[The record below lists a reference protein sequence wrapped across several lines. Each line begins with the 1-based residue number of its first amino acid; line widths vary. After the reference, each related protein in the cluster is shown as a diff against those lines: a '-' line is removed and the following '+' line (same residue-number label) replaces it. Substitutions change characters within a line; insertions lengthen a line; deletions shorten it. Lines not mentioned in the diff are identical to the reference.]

1 MALINPPSSVGVNG
15 QVAPSSSNVEGFNNN
30 QAGTQQVSQ
39 STPLPTQDQAVAAA
53 QTTDGSL
60 SVFISG
66 DPNGDF
72 AGVNILEQVVTDGT
86 GLAINTRTQNPV
98 KTDIN
103 NATILSDA
111 PQAVTVTARIGDFT
125 LIDTTGYQSLQITT
139 NATFVGLITGTN
151 DGVTFSS
158 VQGYNLASIA
168 SAASISGSGNY
179 LFPCSARYIRI
190 SCSTVGS
197 FTYYLRNQ
205 PITNNFV
212 NLTQIGGSSVQTG
225 GLVGTLAVGSAAAVG
240 AVPTSNP
247 LLAGGVD
254 SGGLTRRLSTDTT
267 GVLNVTLPTNQLLN
281 VSNQYSSSTIYPEQ
295 YKPLRVEQ
303 IHSDRGQD
311 SLQDLLQQ
319 ILVELKTLNY
329 YTREIP
335 NSINLMLQQSSIYSA
350 TLGSMADEQE
360 QFFSDTTLFN
370 LTKGQ

>member
-1 MALINPPSSVGVNG
+1 MSYIGQTSATGNNG
-15 QVAPSSSNVEGFNNN
+15 QQAPATSDLVGFNNN

-39 STPLPTQDQAVAAA
+39 NTPLPTQDQAVAAA

-98 KTDIN
+98 KTDAN
-103 NATILSDA
+103 NATVLSDMIGG
-111 PQAVTVTARIGDFT
+111 AVSQKLNDAL
-125 LIDTTGYQSLQITT
+125 LIDTTGYQSICVTTSTSYLGGITAGNDINGT
-139 NATFVGLITGTN
+139 FGTVGGISLGNANGINSLGANATLI
-151 DGVTFSS
+151 
-158 VQGYNLASIA
+158 
-168 SAASISGSGNY
+168 
-179 LFPCSARYIRI
+179 FPCVARYIKI
-190 SCSTVGS
+190 TCTSAGS
-197 FTYYLRNQ
+197 FVYYLKQ
-205 PITNNFV
+205 TPMNFALQ
-212 NLTQIGGSSVQTG
+212 NPNIAQIGSVGVVSGGVGGS
-225 GLVGTLAVGSAAAVG
+225 LAVGSASAIGVA
-240 AVPTSNP
+240 PTSNP

-254 SGGLTRRLSTDTT
+254 SGGLTRRLLTDTT
-267 GVLNVTLPTNQLLN
+267 GTLQTNASGVTNQY
-281 VSNQYSSSTIYPEQ
+281 VGTAIYPEQ